1 MYKSIFVSLEDTV
14 VKVGLDDGQGV
25 LKVCLQV
32 LTKDKEPTE
41 IENERSKYSQVWIFA
56 RTKLLIYYEIL
67 FKGVASKE
75 NKEGGV
81 KKLFI
86 IAACPDVQEIY
97 GNISVIL
104 QELQLEAVDFTI
116 TGDIKIGNIF

>member
-41 IENERSKYSQVWIFA
+41 IENERSKYSQV
-56 RTKLLIYYEIL
+56 
-67 FKGVASKE
+67 
-75 NKEGGV
+75 
-81 KKLFI
+81 
-86 IAACPDVQEIY
+86 
-97 GNISVIL
+97 
-104 QELQLEAVDFTI
+104 
-116 TGDIKIGNIF
+116 